1 MPFQEAGVEQIDL
14 LIVGASQVV
23 TCAGPGPR
31 RGAAMREVGV
41 VADGA
46 VAVAGGRIVAVGPEA
61 ELRAWYRARAE
72 LDADGGAV
80 LPGLV
85 DPHTHV
91 VYAGDRVGEFE
102 RRIGGATYQEIMA
115 EGGGIASTTRA
126 TRAASAAQLMAETRR
141 RLDQMLRLG
150 TTTAEAKTGYGL
162 EPAAELR
169 QLEVTAALDAAHP
182 IDLVPTFLGAHAVP
196 PEYAGRAD
204 AYVALVVEE
213 MLPAAARWY
222 AASRFAAAGVPMFV
236 DVFCERSAFD
246 VGQSRRVLEAARA
259 LGLPLKAHVDEFS
272 ELGGLALA
280 LELGAVSVDHLDVTG
295 PEGVA
300 LLAASPAVGVVI
312 PTVPFNLG
320 GTQFAPARAMVDAG
334 AAIALTTDINPGSAP
349 CPSLPLA
356 MAIACRYQRLLPAEA
371 LCAATLNA
379 AHAIGLG
386 DRVGSLEPGKAAD
399 VIVLDT
405 PDWRHLAYEFGGNL
419 VRTVVKGGRVVAGAG
434 RGA

>member
-1 MPFQEAGVEQIDL
+1 MEPIDL
-14 LIVGASQVV
+14 LIRNASQLI

-31 RGAAMREVGV
+31 RGAAMRELGV
-41 VADGA
+41 IPGGA
-46 VAVAGGRIVAVGPEA
+46 VAVRGERIVAVGPEA
-61 ELRAWYRARAE
+61 ELRARYSASDE
-72 LDADGGAV
+72 LDARGGAV

-102 RRIGGATYQEIMA
+102 QRVGGASYQEIMA
-115 EGGGIASTTRA
+115 AGGGIASTARA
-126 TRAASAAQLMAETRR
+126 TRAASVAQLVAQTRR

-150 TTTAEAKTGYGL
+150 TTTAEAKSGYGL
-162 EPAAELR
+162 ELAAELR
-169 QLEVTAALDAAHP
+169 QLEATANLDLSHAV
-182 IDLVPTFLGAHAVP
+182 DLVPTFLGAHAVP

-204 AYVALVVEE
+204 TYVELVIEE
-213 MLPAAARWY
+213 MLPAAARWH
-222 AASRFAAAGVPMFV
+222 AASHFAAAGTPLFA
-236 DVFCERSAFD
+236 DVFCERGAFD
-246 VGQSRRVLEAARA
+246 VAQSRRVLAAAKA

-295 PEGVA
+295 PEGIA
-300 LLAASPAVGVVI
+300 LLAASAAVGVVI

-320 GTQFAPARAMVDAG
+320 GTQFAPARAMIDAG

-356 MAIACRYQRLLPAEA
+356 MAIACRYQRLMPAEA
-371 LCAATLNA
+371 LIAATLNA
-379 AHAIGLG
+379 AYAVGLG
-386 DRVGSLEPGKAAD
+386 ARVGSLEPGKLAD
-399 VIVLDT
+399 LLILDT

-419 VRTVVKGGRVVAGAG
+419 VRSVVKRGRVV
-434 RGA
+434 